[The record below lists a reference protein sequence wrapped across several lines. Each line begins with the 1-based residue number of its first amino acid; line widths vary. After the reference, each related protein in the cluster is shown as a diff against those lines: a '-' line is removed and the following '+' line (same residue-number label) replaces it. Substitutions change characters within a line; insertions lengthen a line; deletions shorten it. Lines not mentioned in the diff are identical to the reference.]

1 LYQFVHTHPDL
12 FRGSRTTGPLATP
25 RDVPTSFETFSRR
38 RAFQEALDRGDVR
51 PMEAG
56 ERVWVFPRIAADG
69 SLLVHLVNIEAHSGK
84 DRLAPRQNVLVRL
97 PRRLWTGSAAKA
109 TLYRFDGNPVDLPVT
124 ASPEEVSVTVPMLDL
139 WAIVRIR

>member
-12 FRGSRTTGPLATP
+12 FSGSRTTGPLATP

-38 RAFQEALDRGDVR
+38 RALQEALDRGDVR